1 MRDDGHERRRRNRP
15 PRERQ
20 RDIRHL
26 RRTPYRA
33 IEPELAFVVD
43 TGERVAGYV
52 ITTGNTRLF
61 ARMGIVEHVDP
72 NMIVVEANVRT
83 EANLLREFVA
93 SIKQNGA

>member
-1 MRDDGHERRRRNRP
+1 M
-15 PRERQ
+15 
-20 RDIRHL
+20 
-26 RRTPYRA
+26 
-33 IEPELAFVVD
+33 
-43 TGERVAGYV
+43 

-93 SIKQNGA
+93 SIKQNGARLRSLLAVTLRAP